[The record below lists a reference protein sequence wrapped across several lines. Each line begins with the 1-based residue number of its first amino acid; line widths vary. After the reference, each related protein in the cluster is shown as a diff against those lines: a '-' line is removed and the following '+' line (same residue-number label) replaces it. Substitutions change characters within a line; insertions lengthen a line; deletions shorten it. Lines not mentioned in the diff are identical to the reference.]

1 MADDRTEEAS
11 PKKKKDARKK
21 GNLAK
26 SKEVVNTLTFT
37 GIVLSGMLFSELL
50 LTELKKFMTKY
61 LSSGY
66 LLMDIEKVGTK
77 SVFFELIISYLS
89 FFLPFGI
96 LLMILGVIGHTMQTG
111 FLLISEP
118 LKPKLSKMNPI
129 NGFKNIFSLKS
140 LGTLVKNLLIL
151 TFLSLVCYNFVSK
164 NISSIIN
171 MGDVYLPYLPSAIGS
186 IVGKLFTKILLG
198 LIVIAAIDYTYQAYT
213 HKKQLRMTK
222 QEVKE
227 EYKQQEGDPQVKGR
241 IKQKQKQMAQ
251 SRMMQNVKDATVV
264 LVNPTHIAIALR
276 YDKDKDSAPVVVA
289 KGADYVAAR
298 IKNIAKENDIPIIE
312 NKPLARSLYKQV
324 ELDSEIP
331 VDFYQVV
338 SEILIQ
344 IYELKRK
351 SSYKEHL

>member
-1 MADDRTEEAS
+1 
-11 PKKKKDARKK
+11 
-21 GNLAK
+21 
-26 SKEVVNTLTFT
+26 
-37 GIVLSGMLFSELL
+37 
-50 LTELKKFMTKY
+50 
-61 LSSGY
+61 
-66 LLMDIEKVGTK
+66 
-77 SVFFELIISYLS
+77 
-89 FFLPFGI
+89 
-96 LLMILGVIGHTMQTG
+96 
-111 FLLISEP
+111 
-118 LKPKLSKMNPI
+118 
-129 NGFKNIFSLKS
+129 
-140 LGTLVKNLLIL
+140 
-151 TFLSLVCYNFVSK
+151 
-164 NISSIIN
+164 
-171 MGDVYLPYLPSAIGS
+171 
-186 IVGKLFTKILLG
+186 
-198 LIVIAAIDYTYQAYT
+198 
-213 HKKQLRMTK
+213 MTK